1 MKYWLHP
8 SHSPTKLEEKDN
20 EIQNLKQ
27 QMVSMQQSQKDRSI
41 EGRCRVNPGLETAA
55 VLEYKINSIVCE
67 DTEGTDRKHESRSTT
82 KSGFLKSQEIT

>member
-27 QMVSMQQSQKDRSI
+27 QMVSMQQSHKDILGLLKDAVELIQVLKQQRHSSI
-41 EGRCRVNPGLETAA
+41 RLTV
-55 VLEYKINSIVCE
+55 
-67 DTEGTDRKHESRSTT
+67 
-82 KSGFLKSQEIT
+82 